1 MSGASFKIN
10 YEQMLKLEDK
20 MAKYPGDVEEAV
32 NRVIHERGSKLIVMN
47 IIGFMPRSKGPG
59 PHARDSARSVFVEK
73 VNLGATFSEG
83 GNFSYLIFPEAG
95 LGKRN
100 PVEQAFFLE
109 GVEKSHEVIM
119 GWIMEALEYT
129 PIF

>member
-1 MSGASFKIN
+1 MSATFKID

-20 MAKYPGDVEEAV
+20 MAQYSGNVEEAV
-32 NRVIHERGSKLIVMN
+32 NRVIHDRGAKLIVMN
-47 IIGFMPRSKGPG
+47 IIGFMPRSKKNK
-59 PHARDSARSVFVEK
+59 PHAKDNPRSVFVENF
-73 VNLGATFSEG
+73 NLGATFSEG
-83 GNFSYLIFPEAG
+83 GNFAYLIFPEAG

-109 GVEKSHEVIM
+109 GVEASHEVIM
-119 GWIMEALEYT
+119 DWIMEAMEYT